1 MDDLKLNC
9 NKNTFMKFYQL
20 KKKVKETHSLNIHVQ
35 EVITKLWRPQ
45 VREEATLNILNT
57 KNGTRGYLIGGFNG
71 DGLKQIVQM
80 SISKPSRII
89 DWKLLDVENH
99 SRLQSKFGQATCT
112 DEHYIYISGGADL

>member
-1 MDDLKLNC
+1 M
-9 NKNTFMKFYQL
+9 
-20 KKKVKETHSLNIHVQ
+20 KETHSLNINVQ
-35 EVITKLWRPQ
+35 KVTTKLWRPQ
-45 VREEATLNILNT
+45 VREEATLDIISS
-57 KNGTRGYLIGGFNG
+57 KNGIRGYLIGGFNG

-80 SISKPSRII
+80 SISKQSRII